1 MIEVL
6 AALAAGVGGAASG
19 AAITRTR
26 WPTLGRVAAVLA
38 LTAVVFFIGGRIG
51 AMQEAAE
58 ARVSLG
64 ENIGSILLVVLAGIT
79 WAVIGAL
86 LWLAGMLVGW
96 LIVVRRTG
104 RE

>member
-6 AALAAGVGGAASG
+6 AAAAAFVGGVASG
-19 AAITRTR
+19 AAITRTT

-51 AMQEAAE
+51 VMQEAAE
-58 ARVSLG
+58 ARASLG
-64 ENIGSILLVVLAGIT
+64 ENIGSILVVLFAGIS

-86 LWLAGMLVGW
+86 LWLAGMLAGW
-96 LIVVRRTG
+96 MIVVRRRG
-104 RE
+104 RG